1 MKTLTCDLCDYKAS
15 AETFEAWM
23 QALMPH
29 YKEAHADVMSDAS
42 KSKEDGKQWMV
53 ENRAHFDAAEED

>member
-1 MKTLTCDLCDYKAS
+1 
-15 AETFEAWM
+15 
-23 QALMPH
+23 
-29 YKEAHADVMSDAS
+29 MSDAS